1 MASLIFTYAAMNAG
15 KSASL
20 LTAAHNYKERGMSV
34 LVLKPA
40 IDTRDSVCEVVS
52 RIGIKQEANII
63 TDDMDIFEFYKW
75 AEAQKDIHCV
85 FVDEA
90 QFLKTEQVHQLSRIV
105 DTYNVPVMAYGLRT
119 DFAGKLFEG
128 SKELL
133 TIADKLIELK
143 AVCHCGKKAIMTA
156 RLMEDGTPVK
166 EGNQICIGDEIYVSL
181 CRKHWNELTKK
192 LG

>member
-1 MASLIFTYAAMNAG
+1 
-15 KSASL
+15 
-20 LTAAHNYKERGMSV
+20 
-34 LVLKPA
+34 
-40 IDTRDSVCEVVS
+40 
-52 RIGIKQEANII
+52 
-63 TDDMDIFEFYKW
+63 
-75 AEAQKDIHCV
+75 
-85 FVDEA
+85 EA

-133 TIADKLIELK
+133 AIADKLIELK